1 MKWNEQG
8 FSLIEV
14 LIAVSLMAIALAGL
28 ASMDINTIRA
38 DTRSTRTNVA
48 TALAHAKLEELRTV
62 RRSDPDWADGS
73 HGPETGLSGD
83 GSSGSGLFSREW
95 LVERNYN
102 NFDNFSRVTVTVS
115 WDDGSVSLT
124 SVYW

>member
-14 LIAVSLMAIALAGL
+14 LVAVSLMAIALAGL
-28 ASMDINTIRA
+28 ASMDINSIRA
-38 DTRSTRTNVA
+38 DTRSSRANVA
-48 TALAHAKLEELRTV
+48 TILAQAKLEELRTL

-83 GSSGSGLFSREW
+83 GISGSGLYSREW
-95 LVERNYN
+95 LVERDYN
-102 NFDNFSRVTVTVS
+102 GFTNLSRVTVTVS
-115 WDDGSVSLT
+115 SDDNSVSLT
-124 SVYW
+124 SVYR